1 MPTVLLVDDEQ
12 VFRAVEGTC
21 LRRERARLVKALPEK
36 VAEVARSVKP
46 DLIVASYS
54 DASSR
59 RQLRDLCSHRD
70 LSSIPI
76 LALDLQP
83 TRGPRRPGLD
93 TGDDR
98 EAPLDVL
105 QVKRGTG
112 GAPDLAELDPRL
124 EAALKRRLP
133 WMLRVVNRVP
143 IDLAVRCAGATIQGT
158 LRSKDLSVT
167 GLFLKTARPP
177 APGRRFEVSFR
188 LPALEAGAA
197 APAAAGS
204 GRPPAE
210 VSIAATCEVVRR
222 VLHGGR
228 RGSRAEPNRDLIP
241 GMGVRF
247 VELGARGRAALRR
260 FVHAPRATK
269 RVARRGVAR
278 TETAH

>member
-21 LRRERARLVKALPEK
+21 LRRERARLVKAVPEK

-59 RQLRDLCSHRD
+59 RQLRDLCSHPE

-83 TRGPRRPGLD
+83 TRGPRRPGLHLED
-93 TGDDR
+93 ER

-143 IDLAVRCAGATIQGT
+143 IDLAVRCAGATISGT
-158 LRSKDLSVT
+158 LRSKDLSAT

-188 LPALEAGAA
+188 LPVREVG
-197 APAAAGS
+197 APAPAAGS
-204 GRPPAE
+204 GRPPAW

-222 VLHGGR
+222 VLHGER
-228 RGSRAEPNRDLIP
+228 RGSRSEPDRDLIP

-247 VELGARGRAALRR
+247 VELGPRGRAALRR
-260 FVHAPRATK
+260 FVHAPRATT
-269 RVARRGVAR
+269 RVARRGVTR
-278 TETAH
+278 SETAH